1 MVSRLLAVD
10 LDWRRVKSCKTVA
23 EEFVP
28 DTRGRKR
35 IHSTTVGRIER
46 LHDPPTLIGLEHR
59 TFMYSDGSR
68 ICFMNVPRRR
78 ALKEL
83 VKTKISPEPLR

>member
-1 MVSRLLAVD
+1 MQD
-10 LDWRRVKSCKTVA
+10 IEEEVA
-23 EEFVP
+23 P

-68 ICFMNVPRRR
+68 ICFMNVPRGS
-78 ALKEL
+78 ALKDL
-83 VKTKISPEPLR
+83 VKTKISPEPSR